1 MRIRKGPTLIQF
13 LAFLTQFNSIQSLST
28 SGYAQ
33 FIKRQESNSTSTSNQ
48 DRPAILLNQTA
59 NKASTLIDQEGH
71 EDNGDIANR
80 LAPLIGDPNQSYRP
94 ETYIVIL
101 SKNATASRFISQLKM
116 LIDQDMTPSQ
126 DQSKIGYVYAENVLH
141 GFSARL
147 VGRAFEFVARSPE
160 VEAMV
165 PDTKMTTLPILDSIS
180 EYLSPTGVSAES
192 ADGSAAA
199 TDSGGGYLIQK
210 GTAPW
215 NLQRMSQRPKITAN
229 GKDPGKTIFNY
240 SYQEPDGKGTIVY
253 VLDTGARATHADF
266 EGRVE
271 FAAQF
276 GGYAMWDGNGHGTHC
291 AGVITGRRW
300 GVAKAA
306 KVRAVKVLSDEGGGA
321 TSDIIAG
328 IQFVVE
334 QFRITGYPPTVASL
348 SLGGGRNTA
357 LDRVVQNAIDLGI
370 HFVVAAGNNNGDSCL
385 SSPAACPD
393 ANVVA
398 ASDIDDTRAPYS
410 NWGSCVDFFAPGSN
424 VTSAWYSSDKA
435 TARISGTSMAAPH
448 VAALMAYHLSQ
459 HNMSTKAMTEM
470 LRRNSNHGV
479 LSLRADDVLTHDM
492 VSATPN
498 LLIYNMVG

>member
-1 MRIRKGPTLIQF
+1 MRIRKGPKLIQF
-13 LAFLTQFNSIQSLST
+13 LAFLTQLNFIQSLST

-33 FIKRQESNSTSTSNQ
+33 FIKRQDSNPAPTSNQ
-48 DRPAILLNQTA
+48 DRQTSLLNQTLT
-59 NKASTLIDQEGH
+59 NTSNIIDQEAQ
-71 EDNGDIANR
+71 EDNGGIVNR
-80 LAPLIGDPNQSYRP
+80 IAPLIGDPNQSYRP

-116 LIDQDMTPSQ
+116 LIDQDMTAPQ
-126 DQSKIGYVYAENVLH
+126 DQSKIGYVYAENILH

-160 VEAMV
+160 VEAIV

-240 SYQEPDGKGTIVY
+240 SYQEPDGKGVIVY

-328 IQFVVE
+328 IQFVVD
-334 QFRITGYPPTVASL
+334 QFRKTGYPPTVASL

-357 LDRVVQNAIDLGI
+357 LDRVVQNAIDLGV

-498 LLIYNMVG
+498 LLM